1 VKLTPTLLLLSIV
14 VSACAGPIWGQVPS
28 TGSTPG
34 EASSTQTSTALDPTA
49 SPALGPTASPGET
62 FQASPTPRPTP
73 GPEDW
78 KAMPVAP
85 TPSLRMVEVY
95 RAGLAAGRDPARFSK
110 IGDCQN
116 ITTYFLASFD
126 KPDDY
131 RLGPEYAGLQLT
143 IDHFAGSWARE
154 SLAVRGGLNVA
165 AAMNPLWADPKQCNP
180 GETPLACEIRVYN
193 PSIVTISMEE
203 SWSGDLEKYDRY
215 LRQIVEYTLSQ
226 NVVPILATRAEPDG
240 LAVSINATVA
250 RVAFDY
256 DVPLW
261 NFWAAA
267 YALPNHGLT
276 QDGFHLT
283 QARSF
288 FDDPNRM
295 RNGWPWRNLTALQA
309 IDSVYRGLSGLAAS
323 PTAAPEPAGQS
334 PTAWQD
340 WPVVP
345 NVHPE
350 MLAVYER
357 GIGSGNNPGAFSK
370 IGDGEISTVWFL
382 DHYDR
387 DPANYELGQ
396 HTDLQ
401 AVIDQFAGSYGRVSM
416 AAGRGFTTAT
426 ILGSGVQGCGEG
438 ESRLDCELRLHRP
451 SFAIVSLGTGQ
462 VWEPATFAAGLR
474 LIVERLL
481 TAGVVP
487 ILSTKAD
494 DLEGDG
500 SINRFIV
507 GLADEFD
514 LPLWNFWLAAQ
525 PLPAHGLQ
533 PDLEH
538 LTFAV
543 SDFDDP
549 IKMQSAWPW
558 RNLTALQALDAVW
571 RAVTTGDEP

>member
-416 AAGRGFTTAT
+416 AAGRGFTPRRSSAPASRAAAKARAVWTASCGCT
-426 ILGSGVQGCGEG
+426 GLPSRSSHSAPARSGNLPPSRRGCGSSSSACSQRAS
-438 ESRLDCELRLHRP
+438 SR
-451 SFAIVSLGTGQ
+451 SFPPKPTTSR
-462 VWEPATFAAGLR
+462 ATAA
-474 LIVERLL
+474 
-481 TAGVVP
+481 
-487 ILSTKAD
+487 
-494 DLEGDG
+494 
-500 SINRFIV
+500 SI
-507 GLADEFD
+507 A
-514 LPLWNFWLAAQ
+514 
-525 PLPAHGLQ
+525 
-533 PDLEH
+533 
-538 LTFAV
+538 
-543 SDFDDP
+543 SS
-549 IKMQSAWPW
+549 SAWPMNSTCRSGTSGW
-558 RNLTALQALDAVW
+558 LPNPCLPTASSP
-571 RAVTTGDEP
+571 TSST